1 MPLQLID
8 NKRHRY
14 IKQDLT
20 MIDSIF
26 IMCFELID
34 PVEVMV
40 RHAGLAMALTKLKLR
55 GLRLKG
61 LYRGAER

>member
-1 MPLQLID
+1 M
-8 NKRHRY
+8 R
-14 IKQDLT
+14 
-20 MIDSIF
+20 DSIF